1 MRNLSFF
8 NKLIFFVNSLFAFFL
23 LVGYILPYFPP
34 RLFPPASVLTLVIPV
49 LLAINLG
56 FVVYW
61 LIQFKRQFLLSAIL
75 ISFSFFNGK
84 TLYRFADATLPEEIT
99 KSDQQLNILSYNVR
113 VFRSDAY
120 SREEINAGV
129 EQLISEADPDVICF
143 QEYSSHK
150 PPQLVDYKHQ
160 FLGSKAKN
168 INYGPAIFS
177 KYKIVNSGSLDFQS
191 TFNNGI
197 FADIVKNGDTIRV
210 YNLHM
215 QSLALTPKF
224 DALEEENTKSL
235 LGRLGTAFKKQQEQT
250 GLFLKHQAE
259 CKFKK
264 VVTGDFNNTVY
275 SYTYTKIRGDKL
287 DAFEEQGSGFGR
299 TFIFDIVPMRIDFIL
314 PDPEFVVTAFRNF
327 DLDFSDHYPVQAV
340 LEL

>member
-1 MRNLSFF
+1 MRNLSLF
-8 NKLIFFVNSLFAFFL
+8 NKFIFLLNSLFAFFL
-23 LVGYILPYFPP
+23 LAGYVLPYFPP
-34 RLFPPASVLTLVIPV
+34 RIFPPASVLTLVIPV

-56 FVVYW
+56 FVIYW
-61 LIQFKRQFLLSAIL
+61 LIQFKRQFLLSALL

-84 TLYRFADATLPEEIT
+84 TLYRFGEETLPQEIANG
-99 KSDQQLNILSYNVR
+99 DQQLNILSYNVR
-113 VFRSDAY
+113 VFRSDDY
-120 SREEINAGV
+120 SKEEISAGI
-129 EQLISEADPDVICF
+129 EQLINEAQPDIICF
-143 QEYSSHK
+143 QEYSSYGAPK
-150 PPQLVDYKHQ
+150 LEAYSNYY
-160 FLGSKAKN
+160 LGSKAKN

-177 KYKIVNSGSLDFQS
+177 KYKIVNSGSLDFES

-197 FADIVKNGDTIRV
+197 FADIVKKGDTIRV

-224 DALEEENTKSL
+224 DALEEENTKFL
-235 LGRLGTAFKKQQEQT
+235 LGRLGTAFKKQQDQT
-250 GLFLKHQAE
+250 GLFLKHQAA

-275 SYTYTKIRGDKL
+275 SYTYTKIRGTKL

-314 PDPEFVVTAFRNF
+314 PDQSFEVAAFRNF
-327 DLDFSDHYPVQAV
+327 DLDYSDHYPIQAI
-340 LEL
+340 LSL